1 MKIGFIFGNGTL
13 PEILLEKYPN
23 SICAL
28 IQSHPLNINV
38 SQAFERFDITQ
49 IRDIF
54 TFFNKHNVTHICF
67 AGGVQK
73 PKISLKI
80 LNFQT
85 ISLVIHLLFLPNKG
99 DNFLLNAITSLVKK
113 KGFEVISATQLMPEL
128 LVKSGILTK
137 IKPKTSHEKSI
148 SLGKKFLEDISKY
161 DISQAC
167 IVENSCITA
176 LEGIEGTKSM
186 ILRMKEF
193 NKNDAILVKMPKVGQ
208 NLKVDMPTIGIETIR
223 DCVSCGICGIV
234 IKAEST
240 IFLNQDEAI
249 SLANESGIFILSV
262 VE

>member
-13 PEILLEKYPN
+13 PELLLEKNPN
-23 SICAL
+23 SVCAL
-28 IQSHPLNINV
+28 IQSQPKNINH
-38 SQAFERFDITQ
+38 SQNFATFDITQ

-54 TFFNKHNVTHICF
+54 AFFKKHNVTHICF

-73 PKISLKI
+73 PKISIKI

-85 ISLVIHLLFLPNKG
+85 ISLVIHLLLLPNKG
-99 DNFLLNAITSLVKK
+99 DNFLLNAITSLVKR
-113 KGFEVISATQLMPEL
+113 KGFEVISATQLMPDL
-128 LVKSGILTK
+128 LVKAGNLTNAT
-137 IKPKTSHEKSI
+137 PKTSHEKSI
-148 SLGKKFLEDISKY
+148 LLGKQFLEDISKY

-193 NKNDAILVKMPKVGQ
+193 NRNDAILVKMPKVGQ
-208 NLKVDMPTIGIETIR
+208 NLKVDMPTIGIETVR
-223 DCVSCGICGIV
+223 DCVSSGVRGIV

-240 IFLNQDEAI
+240 IFLNQNEAI
-249 SLANESGIFILSV
+249 FLANESGIFILSV
-262 VE
+262 I

>member
-1 MKIGFIFGNGTL
+1 MKIGFIFGNGSL
-13 PEILLEKYPN
+13 PEELLSKYHN
-23 SICAL
+23 CVCAL
-28 IQSHPLNINV
+28 IDSKPKNIHNAIEF
-38 SQAFERFDITQ
+38 QCFKITE
-49 IRDIF
+49 IKKII
-54 TFFNKHNVTHICF
+54 TFFKKNQVTHICF

-73 PKISLKI
+73 PKISLKL

-85 ISLVIHLLFLPNKG
+85 ISILFHILFLPNKG
-99 DNFLLNAITSLVKK
+99 DNFLLNAVVSFIKK
-113 KGFEVISATQLMPEL
+113 QGFDVISPTEL
-128 LVKSGILTK
+128 LPNLLTSSGCLTK
-137 IKPKTSHEKSI
+137 TKPKILHEKSI
-148 SLGKKFLEDISKY
+148 ELGKKFLNDISKY

-208 NLKVDMPTIGIETIR
+208 NLKVDMPTIGIETVR
-223 DCVSCGICGIV
+223 DCIEYGICGIV

-249 SLANESGIFILSV
+249 TLANESGIFILSII
-262 VE
+262 E